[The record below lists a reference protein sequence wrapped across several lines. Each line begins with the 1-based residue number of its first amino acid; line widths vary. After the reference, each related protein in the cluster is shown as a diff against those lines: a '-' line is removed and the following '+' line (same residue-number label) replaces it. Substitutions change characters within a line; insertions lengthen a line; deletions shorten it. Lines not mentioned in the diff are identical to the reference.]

1 MAFICI
7 DMCMES
13 VQTEMMASGDELISA
28 AWWVFMLQGLVGII
42 LGLLAMA
49 YPEFIVGLLAIMLGI
64 IIVLYSLSI
73 IAQSIVSKDSGGR
86 KIVMIIL
93 GIIGIIIGVLAL
105 MNMVVLGL
113 TIAFMLGFWAFISGF
128 SALYTAFTATEF
140 HWYRILFFII
150 GILFVVLGI
159 YVIMY
164 PLALTA
170 ALIWVMGLFALFIGI
185 TTIILGFIMQSRM
198 KKALHESGM

>member
-1 MAFICI
+1 MFIRFSGG
-7 DMCMES
+7 MEFE
-13 VQTEMMASGDELISA
+13 QTEMMVSGDELISA
-28 AWWVFMLQGLVGII
+28 AWWLFILQGLVGII

-105 MNMVVLGL
+105 
-113 TIAFMLGFWAFISGF
+113 I
-128 SALYTAFTATEF
+128 
-140 HWYRILFFII
+140 
-150 GILFVVLGI
+150 
-159 YVIMY
+159 
-164 PLALTA
+164 
-170 ALIWVMGLFALFIGI
+170 
-185 TTIILGFIMQSRM
+185 
-198 KKALHESGM
+198 KKLDNRAYIKI